1 MSSQKNGNRSAEAE
15 RPPIRTGRRRA
26 KRTVLT
32 VEVDVV
38 GQSGGFA
45 GQTVDLSRGGALLWI
60 TDERFVPPGQTTNM
74 VLYSE
79 RVAEEFGAGLRLQL
93 LKGQVRR
100 DAEVVRVT
108 RGGAKAA
115 GQILV
120 ACRFANPL
128 GSEDCQ
134 RLGLD
139 ASASGAD
146 GPIATRQ
153 AEAGPESFAPG
164 APEGVAGPDPAA
176 PRAPAPP
183 KRPRAPAR
191 RAQRPADMPE
201 RRGSPRLDRI
211 LFIEVQGDYGS
222 YRAKAF
228 NVSQS
233 GVLLSIDDPG
243 FAPPAAPDQL
253 VVFTKRMGFQF
264 GNGMLV
270 RFLEA
275 QVDVQADVVRVNEQ
289 ETGGDAVIVIGCRF
303 RRPLSREECAR
314 LDAPDSIAPPGPPAA
329 APAVSNPYAG
339 KTRVRQLMTQAQEVG
354 ATDLHVKVGCTP
366 RFRIAG
372 ALLNVGKEVFTQHEA
387 HAMALDLMTPE
398 QAQVFHREGDM
409 ELSVTIE
416 HVGRFRVNVLRQRGY
431 TGLTV
436 RCIPEEVPTLEVLG
450 VSPLAKALAEKPRG
464 LVLVTGPTG
473 SGKST
478 TLAAM
483 IDHINSTRSCHILT
497 MEDPIEYIHRDKES
511 HITQREMGR
520 DAITFAAALKRALRQ
535 DPDVILVGEMRD
547 LETMSLAL
555 TAAETGHL
563 VFATLHTTSAVL
575 SPDRIV
581 DVFPPAQ
588 QTQIRL
594 QLADSLQG
602 IIAQMLL
609 PAIGGGV
616 ALAQEILVAT
626 EAVRALIR
634 ERKTPQVQNMM
645 QTGAKEGMITLE
657 SSLNDL
663 VQRGVIAYEVAVQKA
678 NLPKQIRRRA

>member
-1 MSSQKNGNRSAEAE
+1 MSSQKNGNRAAEAE
-15 RPPIRTGRRRA
+15 RPPTRTGRRGA
-26 KRTVLT
+26 KRAVLT
-32 VEVDVV
+32 LEVDVV
-38 GQSGGFA
+38 GQSGQFA
-45 GQTVDLSRGGALLWI
+45 GQTVDLSRSGALIWI
-60 TDERFVPPGQTTNM
+60 TDERFVPPGQTANM

-79 RVAEEFGAGLRLQL
+79 RVAEEFGAGLRLQFPRA
-93 LKGQVRR
+93 QVRR
-100 DAEVVRVT
+100 DGEVVRVT

-115 GQILV
+115 GHILV

-128 GSEDCQ
+128 GTEDCK

-139 ASASGAD
+139 TGAAETTAGAEPPAPEADESAGTP
-146 GPIATRQ
+146 G
-153 AEAGPESFAPG
+153 G
-164 APEGVAGPDPAA
+164 APPAA
-176 PRAPAPP
+176 PR
-183 KRPRAPAR
+183 RPRAPAK
-191 RAQRPADMPE
+191 RAQKPVDQPE
-201 RRGSPRLDRI
+201 RRGAPRLDRI
-211 LFIEVQGDYGS
+211 LFVEVQGDYGS

-275 QVDVQADVVRVNEQ
+275 EVDVQADVVRVSEQ
-289 ETGGDAVIVIGCRF
+289 EASGEVVIVIGCRF
-303 RRPLSREECAR
+303 RRPLSREECDR
-314 LDAPDSIAPPGPPAA
+314 LEAPAPLSQTGTTPLAA
-329 APAVSNPYAG
+329 TPAPAVPNPYAG
-339 KTRVRQLMTQAQEVG
+339 KTRIRQLMTQAQEVG

-372 ALLNVGKEVFTQHEA
+372 ALLNVGKDVFTQHEA

-416 HVGRFRVNVLRQRGY
+416 QVGRFRVNVLRQRGY

-436 RCIPEEVPTLEVLG
+436 RCIPEEVPTLDALG
-450 VSPLAKALAEKPRG
+450 VSPLAKALADKPRG

-520 DAITFAAALKRALRQ
+520 DAVTFSAALKRALRQ

-634 ERKTPQVQNMM
+634 ERKTPQIQNMM

-657 SSLNDL
+657 ATLNEL
-663 VQRGVIAYEVAVQKA
+663 VQRGVIAYEVALQKA
-678 NLPKQIRRRA
+678 NFPKQIRRRA

>member
-1 MSSQKNGNRSAEAE
+1 MSRQKDGTPSAEAE
-15 RPPIRTGRRRA
+15 RPPKRTGRRGA
-26 KRTVLT
+26 KRAALT
-32 VEVDVV
+32 LEIEVV

-45 GQTVDLSRGGALLWI
+45 GQTVDLSRSGALVWI
-60 TDERFVPPGQTTNM
+60 TDERFVAPGHTANM

-79 RVAEEFGAGLRLQL
+79 RVAEEFGAGLRIQFPRA
-93 LKGQVRR
+93 QVRR
-100 DAEVVRVT
+100 DGEVVRVT
-108 RGGAKAA
+108 RGAGKAA
-115 GQILV
+115 GHILV
-120 ACRFANPL
+120 ACRFANPF
-128 GSEDCQ
+128 GTDECR
-134 RLGLD
+134 RLGLEAGAVETTAAAAEVQERD
-139 ASASGAD
+139 PDDGSGAAR
-146 GPIATRQ
+146 PP
-153 AEAGPESFAPG
+153 AGTP
-164 APEGVAGPDPAA
+164 
-176 PRAPAPP
+176 PAPP
-183 KRPRAPAR
+183 RRPRAPSKR
-191 RAQRPADMPE
+191 PQKPADMPE
-201 RRGSPRLDRI
+201 RRGAPRLDRI
-211 LFIEVQGDYGS
+211 LFVEVQGDYGS

-243 FAPPAAPDQL
+243 FAAPAAPDQL

-275 QVDVQADVVRVNEQ
+275 EVDVQADVVRVSEQ
-289 ETGGDAVIVIGCRF
+289 DAGGEVLIVIGCRF
-303 RRPLSREECAR
+303 RRPLSREECVR
-314 LDAPDSIAPPGPPAA
+314 LETPAPAAPTGTASPAA
-329 APAVSNPYAG
+329 ASAPAAPNPYAG

-372 ALLNVGKEVFTQHEA
+372 ALLNVGKEVFTQHET

-436 RCIPEEVPTLEVLG
+436 RCIPEEVPTLDALG

-483 IDHINSTRSCHILT
+483 IDHINATRSCHILT

-520 DAITFAAALKRALRQ
+520 DAVTFSAALKRALRQ

-634 ERKTPQVQNMM
+634 ERKTPQIQNMM

-657 SSLNDL
+657 STLNDL

-678 NLPKQIRRRA
+678 NFPKQIRRRA